1 MDKHR
6 VTHRTMLVAAALAL
20 CPAVAFAAEPQL
32 AVQSAPMPRVED
44 VTVPAITGGR
54 DPKVVGEGWKHFYF
68 YRPDTSYEQAY
79 ADFADCYRF
88 LPVPYATGAIPMFV
102 PWEAQTGAAIVKPSG
117 PGPYGLVG
125 DVIGAMVAGPIIR
138 RQFQSR
144 MRRCMEPRGYQ
155 RYPADEATWEKIID
169 NYSARSIAVQA
180 KLVAQGQPD
189 AEPLAVTR

>member
-1 MDKHR
+1 MKAGTILIA
-6 VTHRTMLVAAALAL
+6 VMLAGLPGVSLAEEIAPQQ
-20 CPAVAFAAEPQL
+20 PAI
-32 AVQSAPMPRVED
+32 PRIEE
-44 VTVPAITGGR
+44 VTVPAVTGGR

-68 YRPDTSYEQAY
+68 HRPATSYEQAY

-88 LPVPYATGAIPMFV
+88 LPVPYAQGALPMYV
-102 PWEAQTGAAIVKPSG
+102 PWEARTGAEIVKPAG

-138 RQFQSR
+138 RSYQSR

-155 RYPADEATWEKIID
+155 RYPADEATWEKIVD

-180 KLVAQGQPD
+180 KLVAMGQPD
-189 AEPLAVTR
+189 AEPLPVTR